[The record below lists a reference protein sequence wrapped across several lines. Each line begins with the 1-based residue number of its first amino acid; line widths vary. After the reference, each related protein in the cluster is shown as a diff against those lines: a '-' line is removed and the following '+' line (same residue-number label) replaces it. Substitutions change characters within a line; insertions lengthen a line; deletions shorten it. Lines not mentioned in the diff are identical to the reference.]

1 MHVCIIILHTSQHT
15 EPVVQFLQTLYVAT
29 EGGEI
34 DTLLLVLVVSP
45 PSSQPI
51 VVEFELE
58 PGTAQ
63 GQCYNNI
70 VRPSSI

>member
-1 MHVCIIILHTSQHT
+1 MHYPTTHTSQYT
-15 EPVVQFLQTLYVAT
+15 EPVVQFLRTQYVAT

-51 VVEFELE
+51 VVQFELE

-63 GQCYNNI
+63 GQYYNI
-70 VRPSSI
+70 VRPSSM